1 MNSELPRKQILVVED
16 DEQSARYLQ
25 VLLTH
30 DYVVHCASWAEAA
43 WKILQEFSID
53 LVLMDISLPGEEN
66 GLELT
71 RRIRESEAIGTLPII
86 AVTAHAFPR
95 DRENSLAA
103 GCNEYISKP
112 FERAFLL
119 AAVDRYLSH

>member
-1 MNSELPRKQILVVED
+1 
-16 DEQSARYLQ
+16 
-25 VLLTH
+25 
-30 DYVVHCASWAEAA
+30 
-43 WKILQEFSID
+43 
-53 LVLMDISLPGEEN
+53 MDISLPGDEN

-71 RRIRESEAIGTLPII
+71 RRIRESESLRDLPII

-112 FERAFLL
+112 FERRFLL
-119 AAVDRYLSH
+119 ATVERYLNR